1 MKNNIKL
8 IVAMIGCV
16 ISTASFGATLVTF
29 EDAMQRGL
37 ISYKIT
43 TDYVANRSM
52 DLELNN
58 NSNNPINVQ
67 LEPGRIFYSSQ
78 DIQPYVVTRPSI
90 IALEPHGQEDV
101 MIYARCG
108 NSSARSP
115 GHDTKFSRTSMGAP
129 LLVQALTELSNRRIN
144 DNYLAQQVVW
154 HYTNGHSLNTI
165 IADNDKEKE
174 FLKWI
179 CKNENVEFPWY
190 QKHYAPSQ
198 TGNDMEFSNVPTLIQ
213 GEMQVVLTQP
223 SNLQVKLYDQEG
235 KSIKTIYAILN
246 QAAGQCTI
254 PLNINLSDIAK
265 GDYKIV
271 IENDAGVKIDERS
284 VAV

>member
-29 EDAMQRGL
+29 EDAIQRGL

-43 TDYVANRSM
+43 TDNVANRSM

-67 LEPGRIFYSSQ
+67 LEAGRIFYSTQ

-90 IALEPHGQEDV
+90 IALEPRGQEDV
-101 MIYARCG
+101 MVYARCG

-115 GHDTKFSRTSMGAP
+115 GHDTKFGRTSMGAP

-144 DNYLAQQVVW
+144 DIYLAQQVVW
-154 HYTNGHSLNTI
+154 HYTNGHSLSTI

-174 FLKWI
+174 FLKWM
-179 CKNENVEFPWY
+179 CKNENTDFPWY

-198 TGNDMEFSNVPTLIQ
+198 TGNDMEFSNIPTLIQ

-223 SNLQVKLYDQEG
+223 SNIQVKLYDQEG

-246 QAAGQCTI
+246 QSAGQCTI
-254 PLNINLSDIAK
+254 PLKINLSDIAK

>member
-1 MKNNIKL
+1 MKL
-8 IVAMIGCV
+8 LVVMLGCI
-16 ISTASFGATLVTF
+16 ISTASLGATLVTF
-29 EDAMQRGL
+29 EDALQRGL

-43 TDYVANRSM
+43 SDFVANRTM

-67 LEPGRIFYSSQ
+67 LEAGRIFYSTQ

-90 IALEPHGQEDV
+90 IALEPRGQDDV

-108 NSSARSP
+108 NSSAHSP
-115 GHDTKFSRTSMGAP
+115 AHDTKFTRTSMGAP
-129 LLVQALTELSNRRIN
+129 LLVQALTELNNRRIN
-144 DNYLAQQVVW
+144 DINLAQQVVW
-154 HYTNGHSLNTI
+154 HYTNGHSLNAI
-165 IADNDKEKE
+165 IPHNDSEKE
-174 FLKWI
+174 YLKWM
-179 CKNENVEFPWY
+179 CKNENVDFPWY

-198 TGNDMEFSNVPTLIQ
+198 TGNDMEFSNIPTLIQ

-223 SNLQVKLYDQEG
+223 SNIQVKLYDNEG

-271 IENDAGVKIDERS
+271 IENEAGTKIEERS

>member
-1 MKNNIKL
+1 MKNNMKL
-8 IVAMIGCV
+8 LVVMLGCI
-16 ISTASFGATLVTF
+16 ISTASLGATLVTF
-29 EDAMQRGL
+29 EDALQRGL
-37 ISYKIT
+37 VSYKIT
-43 TDYVANRSM
+43 SDFVANRTM

-58 NSNNPINVQ
+58 HSNNPINVQ
-67 LEPGRIFYSSQ
+67 LEAGRIFYSTQ

-90 IALEPHGQEDV
+90 IALEPRGQDDV

-108 NSSARSP
+108 NSSAHSP
-115 GHDTKFSRTSMGAP
+115 AHDTKFTRTSMGAP
-129 LLVQALTELSNRRIN
+129 LLVQALTELNNRRIN
-144 DNYLAQQVVW
+144 DINLAQQVVW
-154 HYTNGHSLNTI
+154 HYTNGHSLNAI
-165 IADNDKEKE
+165 IPHNDSEKE
-174 FLKWI
+174 YLKWM
-179 CKNENVEFPWY
+179 CKNENVDFPWY

-198 TGNDMEFSNVPTLIQ
+198 TGNDMEFSNIPTLIQ

-223 SNLQVKLYDQEG
+223 SNIQVKLYDNEG

-271 IENDAGVKIDERS
+271 IENDAGIKIDERS

>member
-1 MKNNIKL
+1 MKNNLKL

-16 ISTASFGATLVTF
+16 ISTASFGTTLVTF

-43 TDYVANRSM
+43 TETMANRSM

-67 LEPGRIFYSSQ
+67 LEAGRIFYATQ

-90 IALEPHGQEDV
+90 IALDAHGQEDV
-101 MIYARCG
+101 MVYARCG
-108 NSSARSP
+108 NSSARGP
-115 GHDTKFSRTSMGAP
+115 AHDTKFGRTSMGAP
-129 LLVQALTELSNRRIN
+129 LLVQALTELNNRRIN
-144 DNYLAQQVVW
+144 DNYLAQQLVW

-165 IADNDKEKE
+165 ITDNDKEKE
-174 FLKWI
+174 FVKWV
-179 CKNENVEFPWY
+179 CKNENVDFPWY

-223 SNLQVKLYDQEG
+223 SNIQVKLYNQEG